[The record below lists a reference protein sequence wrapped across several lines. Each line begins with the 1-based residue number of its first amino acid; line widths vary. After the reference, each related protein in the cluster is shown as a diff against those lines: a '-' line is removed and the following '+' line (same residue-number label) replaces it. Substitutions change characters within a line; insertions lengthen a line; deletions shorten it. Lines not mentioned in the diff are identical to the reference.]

1 MKTIYKILLPTLFFV
16 LLITKSYSEDN
27 RGDASSYKVV
37 MTYLELCE
45 NGSSATE
52 CKNPVVIGSG
62 DSGDINIADT
72 VAGAAAATFG
82 NLNKGEIGK
91 TYTWMQVTLK
101 RAMKIT
107 GTVSD
112 GTNTCITNGTD
123 DGTISTA
130 QEGKTSG
137 AAAETV
143 LYAGLTTSNMGD
155 YMNSVSAGDGTGTS
169 QDAGTVDNDDEYFE
183 YRMDI
188 PDLTLTAGKIPTT
201 KLAFGTSNALGYA
214 GTTGGCTSAE
224 GETQGLFAA
233 EPQIEVTFQ

>member
-1 MKTIYKILLPTLFFV
+1 MPTLFFI

-27 RGDASSYKVV
+27 RGSATSYKVV

-45 NGSSATE
+45 TGSSASE

-62 DSGDINIADT
+62 DSGDINIAET
-72 VAGAAAATFG
+72 TAGAAAATFG

-123 DGTISTA
+123 DGSISTA

-137 AAAETV
+137 TAAETV

-155 YMNSVSAGDGTGTS
+155 KMNSVNAADGSGTS
-169 QDAGTVDNDDEYFE
+169 QAAGTVDNDDVYFE

-188 PDLTLTAGKIPTT
+188 PDLTLTSGRIPTT
-201 KLAFGTSNALGYA
+201 KIAFGTTNALGYA
-214 GTTGGCTSAE
+214 GSKGGCTGTE

-233 EPQIEVTFQ
+233 EPNIKVTFQ